1 MLIFA
6 GRYMAYPHPSSYYP
20 ELTDERLAVI
30 AEALLDVRYNTYRQ
44 MDSSFDDTYT
54 RETAVFGRSRNM
66 LIALALGEEHDWL
79 SLINPG
85 MDITFGIGSVPCRF
99 FRDDPQMPEKP
110 GFFKRNAV
118 DCLFA
123 TDENDPV
130 MWRFVVEKA
139 SSEEDEDHAFFI
151 GYNVYQEKVSQW
163 SYASSASVLHTVDD
177 EIPAG
182 KQLSAPE
189 IDAREDSSDR
199 STKAQNE

>member
-1 MLIFA
+1 MT
-6 GRYMAYPHPSSYYP
+6 YPHPSSYYP
-20 ELTDERLAVI
+20 ELTDERLTVI
-30 AEALLDVRYNTYRQ
+30 AEALLDIRYNTYRQ
-44 MDSSFDDTYT
+44 MDSPFDDTYT

-66 LIALALGEEHDWL
+66 LIVLALGGKYDWL

-99 FRDDPQMPEKP
+99 FRDDPQAPEKP

-163 SYASSASVLHTVDD
+163 SYASSASVLHVAGD

-189 IDAREDSSDR
+189 IDAREDGSDR
-199 STKAQNE
+199 NSKAQNE